1 MHDAPFDKK
10 LNLYFLI
17 IYSLPYLLK
26 NITKIFSV
34 PTMSK
39 IPSVKAVRRIFK
51 LLALPSIGIV
61 TFSSSDVLANRVLE
75 PEHYISI
82 SKSKGNSL

>member
-10 LNLYFLI
+10 LNLYFPI

-26 NITKIFSV
+26 NITKILSV

-39 IPSVKAVRRIFK
+39 ILSVKAVRRIFK

-61 TFSSSDVLANRVLE
+61 TFSSSDVLAN
-75 PEHYISI
+75 
-82 SKSKGNSL
+82 